1 MSQFILALLGEQN
14 VSPLI
19 LRFDLIFRSERS
31 FFVQI
36 PHCGFEKYLFERW
49 NKQMMESKVFADNFS
64 RSFSESGDFFQ
75 FLSARQARSK
85 WMTAPSKELRFEPVE
100 RGSTLGNLYM
110 QIYDHNGAAEILEDT
125 MENTSLLLK
134 VDGKDYPVRSCA
146 IKTVL
151 ERARIS
157 GHALNKVSKTVFA
170 EILNY
175 CMGVA
180 SGDSLIKIADE
191 KVSAVHGG
199 DPKDYTVME
208 MLPLFKATSDFLN
221 REYPGNT
228 FMTAHFDHSIATAI
242 WRLDGQA
249 DNLLDTY
256 HREIAAKGLQTE
268 KMVPALR
275 FSTSDVGMSGANLY
289 PIFLVGAESR
299 IVPLGYSIRTE
310 HKNGVDMQYFEEQ
323 LRLVYAQFEKALDK
337 QVQLMNIEI
346 RYPVT
351 TLMRVLKRI
360 KAPKKASYEAMD
372 YFVAIHGDSPCT
384 AYELFMQMSDVIFSA
399 QCDGASGLRIA
410 QLEEIVSRALNVNWH
425 EYDHPGDFK
434 W

>member
-36 PHCGFEKYLFERW
+36 PHCGFEKYLFERC

-110 QIYDHNGAAEILEDT
+110 QIYDHNGDADVLEDT

>member
-1 MSQFILALLGEQN
+1 
-14 VSPLI
+14 
-19 LRFDLIFRSERS
+19 
-31 FFVQI
+31 
-36 PHCGFEKYLFERW
+36 
-49 NKQMMESKVFADNFS
+49 MMETKVFADDFS
-64 RSFSESGDFFQ
+64 CSFSEPRDFFR
-75 FLSARQARSK
+75 FLGERKAKSE
-85 WMTAPSKELRFEPVE
+85 WMTAPSKDLRFEPVE
-100 RGSTLGNLYM
+100 KGSALGDLYM
-110 QIYDHNGAAEILEDT
+110 KIYDHNGAADVLEDT

-180 SGDSLIKIADE
+180 SGDSLIKIADQ

-208 MLPLFKATSDFLN
+208 MLPLFKAVCDYLDK
-221 REYPGNT
+221 EYPGNQ

-249 DNLLDTY
+249 DQLLDTY
-256 HREIAAKGLQTE
+256 RREVAAKGLNPA
-268 KMVPALR
+268 KLIPALR

-289 PIFLVGAESR
+289 PILLAGNKSQ
-299 IVPLGYSIRTE
+299 IIPLGYPLRTQ
-310 HKNGVDMQYFEEQ
+310 HKSGNDMEYFEEQ
-323 LRLVYAQFEKALDK
+323 LGLVYAQFEKAVDK
-337 QVQLMNIEI
+337 QVQLLNIEI

-360 KAPKKASYEAMD
+360 GAPKKASYEAMD
-372 YFVAIHGDSPCT
+372 NFVAIHGDDPCT

>member
-1 MSQFILALLGEQN
+1 
-14 VSPLI
+14 
-19 LRFDLIFRSERS
+19 
-31 FFVQI
+31 
-36 PHCGFEKYLFERW
+36 
-49 NKQMMESKVFADNFS
+49 MMETKVFADDFS
-64 RSFSESGDFFQ
+64 CSFSEPRDFLQ
-75 FLSARQARSK
+75 FLGERKAKSE
-85 WMTAPSKELRFEPVE
+85 WMTAPSKNLRFEPVE
-100 RGSTLGNLYM
+100 KGSALGDLYM
-110 QIYDHNGAAEILEDT
+110 KIYDHNGAADVLEDT

-146 IKTVL
+146 LKTVL

-180 SGDSLIKIADE
+180 SGDSLIKIADQ

-208 MLPLFKATSDFLN
+208 MLPLFKAVCDYLDK
-221 REYPGNT
+221 EYPGNQ

-249 DNLLDTY
+249 DQLLDTY
-256 HREIAAKGLQTE
+256 RREVAAKGLNPA
-268 KMVPALR
+268 KLIPALR

-289 PIFLVGAESR
+289 PILLAGNESR
-299 IVPLGYSIRTE
+299 IIPLGYPLRTQ
-310 HKNGVDMQYFEEQ
+310 HKSGYDMEFFEEQ
-323 LRLVYAQFEKALDK
+323 LGLVYAQFEKAVDK
-337 QVQLMNIEI
+337 QVQLLNIEI

-360 KAPKKASYEAMD
+360 GAPKKASYEAMD
-372 YFVAIHGDSPCT
+372 NFVAIHGDDPCT

>member
-1 MSQFILALLGEQN
+1 MSQFILALLGEQI

-110 QIYDHNGAAEILEDT
+110 QIYDHNGDADVLEDT

-134 VDGKDYPVRSCA
+134 VDGKDYPIRSCA

>member
-36 PHCGFEKYLFERW
+36 PHCGFEKYLFERS

-110 QIYDHNGAAEILEDT
+110 QIYDHNGDADVLEDT